1 MRRMLVAALAL
12 GLLAGSWSARA
23 AVSYP
28 AQAAPASLEAKGGGA
43 KEGVALDTES
53 IPELALYREGTNE
66 IQVMSGALF
75 SLGSGGGRYTF
86 DEAPTI
92 LSWGWMLTTP
102 KGNGIFRGN
111 VEVLVDLYA
120 SAIFA
125 GPMSG
130 NVVVGPNVFVRY
142 NFVQP
147 NWRIVPYVEGGVG
160 FVYTDAYTVPNQSVV
175 GQAIEFTP
183 QAGAGFRYMLSKH
196 WSINAEALFHHM
208 SNADMAARNIGV
220 NEVGGLIGFS
230 YLLGSD

>member
-1 MRRMLVAALAL
+1 MRRLHAVALAL
-12 GLLAGSWSARA
+12 VLASGLEAARAGSGTA
-23 AVSYP
+23 YP
-28 AQAAPASLEAKGGGA
+28 ASAAAGNGGA
-43 KEGVALDTES
+43 TEGVALDTES

-66 IQVMSGALF
+66 IQFMSGALF

-86 DEAPTI
+86 DEAPSI

-102 KGNGIFRGN
+102 KGHGIFRGN

-120 SAIFA
+120 SGIFA

-147 NWRIVPYVEGGVG
+147 NWRIVPYVEGGLG
-160 FVYTDAYTVPNQSVV
+160 FVFTDAYTVPNQSMV

-196 WSINAEALFHHM
+196 WSVNAEALFHHM
-208 SNADMAARNIGV
+208 SNADMAPRNIGV
-220 NEVGGLIGFS
+220 NEVGALVGFS

>member
-1 MRRMLVAALAL
+1 MRRLCAVALAL
-12 GLLAGSWSARA
+12 VLASGVEA
-23 AVSYP
+23 AGAASGTAYP
-28 AQAAPASLEAKGGGA
+28 ASAAAGNGDA

-66 IQVMSGALF
+66 IQFMSGALF

-86 DEAPTI
+86 DEAPSI

-102 KGNGIFRGN
+102 KGRGIFRGN

-120 SAIFA
+120 SGIFA

-147 NWRIVPYVEGGVG
+147 NWRVVPYVEGGLG
-160 FVYTDAYTVPNQSVV
+160 FVFTDAYTVPNQSMV

-196 WSINAEALFHHM
+196 WSVNAEALFHHM
-208 SNADMAARNIGV
+208 SNADMAPRNIGV
-220 NEVGGLIGFS
+220 NEVGALVGFS

>member
-1 MRRMLVAALAL
+1 MRRTFAVALAL
-12 GLLAGSWSARA
+12 GLLSLPSLSGTARGA
-23 AVSYP
+23 SNPSYP
-28 AQAAPASLEAKGGGA
+28 VSGAAPSGGG

-75 SLGSGGGRYTF
+75 SLGSGNGRYTF

-102 KGNGIFRGN
+102 KGHGFFRGN

-120 SAIFA
+120 SGIFA

-147 NWRIVPYVEGGVG
+147 NWRIVPYVEGGLG
-160 FVYTDAYTVPNQSVV
+160 FVFTDAYTLSSQSMV

-183 QAGAGFRYMLSKH
+183 QAGAGFRYMLNKH

-208 SNADMAARNIGV
+208 SNADMAMRNIGV

>member
-1 MRRMLVAALAL
+1 MRRTLAAALAL
-12 GLLAGSWSARA
+12 GLLAASWNARA

-28 AQAAPASLEAKGGGA
+28 APAAPESVDAKG
-43 KEGVALDTES
+43 GVALDTES

-75 SLGSGGGRYTF
+75 SLGSGAGRYTF

-102 KGNGIFRGN
+102 KGKGIFRGN

-120 SAIFA
+120 SGIFA

-147 NWRIVPYVEGGVG
+147 NWRIVPYVEGGLG
-160 FVYTDAYTVPNQSVV
+160 FVFTDSYTVSGQSMV

-208 SNADMAARNIGV
+208 SNADMAPRNIGV
-220 NEVGGLIGFS
+220 NEVGGLVGFS

>member
-1 MRRMLVAALAL
+1 MRRTLAVVVILWVLSPL
-12 GLLAGSWSARA
+12 GIARGA
-23 AVSYP
+23 SSTSYP
-28 AQAAPASLEAKGGGA
+28 ASAAAETSDPKG
-43 KEGVALDTES
+43 GVALDTES
-53 IPELALYREGTNE
+53 IPELALYHEGTNE

-102 KGNGIFRGN
+102 KGHGFFRGN
-111 VEVLVDLYA
+111 VEVLLDLYA
-120 SAIFA
+120 SGIFA

-147 NWRIVPYVEGGVG
+147 NWRIVPYVEGGLG
-160 FVYTDAYTVPNQSVV
+160 FVFTDAYTVPTQSMV

-220 NEVGGLIGFS
+220 NEVGGLVGFS
-230 YLLGSD
+230 YLLGSE